1 MKSQLR
7 NMLRIWRAASL
18 DAALACALP
27 SLEIDRDYRS
37 LERVA
42 LTRGEGVFLL
52 DLPTLDDHLLFI
64 LEHGFSHFSGPFTAR
79 RSKSDLRPKFL
90 WGFWSQV
97 IDDRGL
103 LLSDASPDAM
113 LAIRQLSKGLSKLEV
128 SCTVSRLEKSIQE
141 FNDVENSILVPN
153 ESWAQDDFKPTS
165 DSSLDHFVRTLPLDQ
180 YLRAEER
187 RGCSLSDFARRFDR
201 IAGILVSE
209 FGLFDS
215 MSEDGPDTG
224 FFKHGPGAVSNLSG
238 RKYKYSFPSWSE
250 KLEGVFP
257 FDWCSGSPLGS
268 FPASQDEAP
277 SRLLAVPK
285 TAKGPR
291 LIASEPLEHQWCQQK
306 IASWLAYGYDHSRV
320 GKFIALRDQ
329 TLSQRMVASASHDQ
343 SLSTIDL
350 SSASDRIATWHI
362 EALLRVN
369 PELLR
374 ATHAVRTRFVDDRV
388 LMSGIRPLRKFTTM
402 GSALTFP
409 LQSLFFLVI
418 VLASCGASTPKDI
431 DALAGKVR
439 VFGDDLIV
447 PSTAYAD
454 VVENLQNLGLK
465 VNVKK
470 SFTKGLFRESCGA
483 DYWNGW
489 NITPVK
495 PKSITPDTATNVQA
509 VLDSS
514 NNFHFR
520 GYWKTAKALA
530 SLLPKSIRQGL
541 VTVVN
546 SIHPFLFNG
555 NRQRNYDDSAVS
567 ALHSFSQSYIPAKR
581 WNRDLHRWDVRI
593 TALSSKVKK
602 ETQNHSASL
611 REFLT
616 RPWREFFPRETGVA
630 RNLVATLA
638 TRWVGFPDGNLGL
651 LPKGK

>member
-18 DAALACALP
+18 DATLACALP
-27 SLEIDRDYRS
+27 SLEGDRDFRS

-42 LTRGEGVFLL
+42 LTRGVGVFLL
-52 DLPTLDDHLLFI
+52 DLPTLDEHLLFI
-64 LEHGFSHFSGPFTAR
+64 LEHGFSRFSGPFTAR

-97 IDDRGL
+97 IDEKGL
-103 LLSDASPDAM
+103 LLRDASPDAM

-128 SCTVSRLEKSIQE
+128 QCTVPRLEKSIQE
-141 FNDVENSILVPN
+141 FNDIEDSILLPN
-153 ESWAQDDFKPTS
+153 ESWNEDDFKFAT
-165 DSSLDHFVRTLPLDQ
+165 DSTLDHFVRSLPIDR
-180 YLRAEER
+180 YLRTGE
-187 RGCSLSDFARRFDR
+187 CDKSVLSAFARRFDR

-209 FGLFDS
+209 LGIFDS
-215 MSEDGPDTG
+215 MSDDGPDTG

-268 FPASQDEAP
+268 FPASQVEAP
-277 SRLLAVPK
+277 GRLLAVPK

-306 IASWLAYGYDHSRV
+306 IASWLAYGYDRTRI
-320 GKFIALRDQ
+320 GRFIALRSQ
-329 TLSQRMVASASHDQ
+329 LLSQELVASASHDR

-369 PELLR
+369 PELVR
-374 ATHAVRTRFVDDRV
+374 AVHAVRTRTIDDRV

-409 LQSLFFLVI
+409 VQSLFFLVI
-418 VLASCGASTPKDI
+418 ALASCGASTPKDI
-431 DALAGKVR
+431 DRLIGKVR
-439 VFGDDLIV
+439 VFGDDIIV
-447 PSTAYAD
+447 PTTAYAT
-454 VVENLQNLGLK
+454 VVTNLEALGLK

-470 SFTKGLFRESCGA
+470 SFTNGFFRESCGA
-483 DYWNGW
+483 DYWNGY

-495 PKSITPDTATNVQA
+495 PKVITPDTATDVQA
-509 VLDSS
+509 ILDSS

-520 GYWKTAKALA
+520 GYWKTAKEFARN
-530 SLLPKSIRQGL
+530 LPSTIRRGL

-546 SIHPFLFNG
+546 SIHPFLVNG
-555 NRQRNYDDSAVS
+555 KKRNYDDSAVP
-567 ALHSFSQSYIPAKR
+567 ALHSFSECYVPAKR
-581 WNRDLHRWDVRI
+581 WNHDLQRWDVRI

-602 ETQNHSASL
+602 ETQDHSASL

-630 RNLVATLA
+630 RNLVANLA
-638 TRWVGFPDGNLGL
+638 TRWVGFPDGNLGYTSER
-651 LPKGK
+651 